1 MFITEPTS
9 KGGTKQGSC
18 NTIQTA
24 LKVVMQAYKPTNI
37 NNKASSRAACGKC
50 FNNLWQGPAQKSYVL
65 AQVHMKVV
73 CQSSAAQQSCPVQH
87 INPENAA
94 HHCHHRTNE

>member
-1 MFITEPTS
+1 
-9 KGGTKQGSC
+9 
-18 NTIQTA
+18 
-24 LKVVMQAYKPTNI
+24 MQAYKPTNI